1 MAKTESG
8 RRKLKPVIEKKR
20 RDRINQNLAVL
31 RDLLFNSTADTRLQN
46 PKLEKA
52 EILDLAVQYIRKNTH
67 DKADKKGSVNQ
78 TVIEV
83 KHTQTSSSNHVSAAH
98 TQRCVSGFTSFV
110 GQMHNFEGEK
120 SSLEYYVDHHQGHSP
135 RAGRELDIKSPNSH
149 TKACSSTSV
158 SHSYTQDLI
167 FTDSSSIA
175 SKSACQNPIVFTR
188 SEELSPPPSPL
199 YLPFAPH
206 VSPPSS
212 SSPLFTTTFSVC
224 SPGGLPQLLHLHKPR
239 ALAASL
245 SLNLDTRE
253 VFHPSQTT
261 WRPWS

>member
-1 MAKTESG
+1 MFSPSPPHLTQ
-8 RRKLKPVIEKKR
+8 L
-20 RDRINQNLAVL
+20 
-31 RDLLFNSTADTRLQN
+31 LLFPPSV
-46 PKLEKA
+46 E
-52 EILDLAVQYIRKNTH
+52 
-67 DKADKKGSVNQ
+67 SVNQ

-83 KHTQTSSSNHVSAAH
+83 THTQTSSSNHVSAAR
-98 TQRCVSGFTSFV
+98 TQQCVSDFTSFV
-110 GQMHNFEGEK
+110 GQMHNFEGGK
-120 SSLEYYVDHHQGHSP
+120 SRMSLEYYLDHHRGHSP

-149 TKACSSTSV
+149 TKSCSSTSV

-175 SKSACQNPIVFTR
+175 SKSPCQNPIVSTT
-188 SEELSPPPSPL
+188 SEEHSPPPSPL
-199 YLPFAPH
+199 YLPFAPP

-212 SSPLFTTTFSVC
+212 YSPLFTTIFSVC

-239 ALAASL
+239 ALATSL
-245 SLNLDTRE
+245 SLNFDTRE